1 MIRVG
6 YDGSPAAERA
16 LNAALNLLHDPL
28 RMARSLLAGKAV
40 AAIVNAVDREHC
52 EVVTTTAP
60 ADGRRAGL

>member
-1 MIRVG
+1 
-6 YDGSPAAERA
+6 
-16 LNAALNLLHDPL
+16 
-28 RMARSLLAGKAV
+28 MARSLLAGKAV